1 MYGTLPNIVTI
12 NLFRNGLTGHIP
24 AQIFNAPKLQSL
36 NLSYNNLS
44 GSIPTEISN
53 ATNLVNL
60 ILTINKINGTIPP
73 SIGTLTKLKQIQL
86 GTNLIEGNIPTSLG
100 NLIQLDLLIMNDNK
114 LTGSIP
120 NEIGNLVNLRSFS
133 IMRNLIT
140 GVIPVT
146 LGNLTKLES
155 LDLRN
160 NQLSGTIPSEL
171 GNLTALTTLW
181 LNSNRLTGSI
191 PPTLGNL
198 ANLSSMYLD
207 TNLLTGEIPH
217 ELGNLNKLTILYLN
231 GNQLSG
237 NLPPE
242 LGQLSLLRVC
252 IMNNNKLTGTIPQSF
267 KNLSKI
273 ETFAIHLNLFEG
285 ELPANLFETWTAL
298 TSLSVQNNKF
308 SGSFPSL
315 SNINKLTSLIANN
328 NEFINF
334 PAYLDHHL
342 LLNTFYIHYNR
353 LKSVPNLSNHPNK
366 VNLRINYQYNF
377 LLPGNLEALYT
388 GLGTHAFKSLA
399 TLPQNLENKVMGL
412 PSGSELNVSF
422 SDYSSNNTVIWEKLI
437 GTIWTDVSS
446 QDQSA
451 SKNVFLIANANS
463 SHTGKYRF
471 KITNPKFTSPFIGG
485 VTEIVLTDALPVG
498 EPNALYNGLITS
510 ARWQTVKVYGSSDL
524 SLSGRYVYT
533 YDDKYQIKDASM
545 TPISADL
552 SSYQNTIS
560 NTYRVT
566 GLDYD
571 PNGNIKTLKRYN
583 KEGLY
588 QNNFAYSYKQ
598 ETNQLASVNG
608 YSNYTYNALGQLL
621 LEDQANGEYQDKFI
635 AYDVSGKVRQVYG
648 KREPQQT
655 QPNQGGIIPEP
666 TTSLPIPNGYKIL
679 VENLYDDKGFRLA
692 KLDYE
697 KNLTTW
703 YIRDA
708 SGTLI
713 YTYEQK
719 YGNDA
724 VLTEIPVYGSGKIGV
739 YYPQENGTIAYE
751 LTDHLGNV
759 RAVIKKQVT
768 EYIATME
775 NTGVN
780 DITNPRVQELQAFEN
795 IEETE
800 VRDARFNHT
809 PLANSERAAYLNWIN
824 GIAGK
829 TAADKAVGPAIS
841 LKVDKL
847 DTLKIETWVRYQ
859 RQDVFNN
866 NLGLAT
872 LASILGGTYAYNGLF
887 EGTLPN
893 AVANEFSDALVGGG
907 FFSDND
913 NTKPYAY
920 LNYIIFDEL
929 MNPVAS
935 DWIRVTEEAAFWP
948 GEEGLPTKKPVRL
961 AFDEPI
967 IVNTTGYIYIW
978 VSNNSENS
986 KVWFDDLTVRHSQQ
1000 ILSQAT
1006 DYGVWGEVMREQKAT
1021 PYEKFRFGYQGQFAE
1036 KDEETGWNHFELREY
1051 DPIIGRWLVPDPYDE
1066 FWSPYIGQSN
1076 DPINSIDMDGGCT
1089 YCSNAIYSLL
1099 NGDLPLYIAKAQGDT
1114 FLDDNVFIQDKRM
1127 SMFEKFLYDMSN
1139 RDKSGGLGFF
1149 LSGSGSYQDGL
1160 WHKGY
1165 QADVVYIVEMSDI
1178 SLITY
1183 GGRGQPFGGRS
1194 TKRDGKTPIPNENR
1208 FDKKKKISDGISNL
1222 SDSNDAYD
1230 KIQNRSKVKEM
1241 RRVIDSLESLNIRLH
1256 GKAHYKRNVNYDT
1269 VSSKVFYQTEQGG
1282 HIYHIEK
1289 KFKQK

>member
-1 MYGTLPNIVTI
+1 
-12 NLFRNGLTGHIP
+12 
-24 AQIFNAPKLQSL
+24 
-36 NLSYNNLS
+36 
-44 GSIPTEISN
+44 
-53 ATNLVNL
+53 
-60 ILTINKINGTIPP
+60 
-73 SIGTLTKLKQIQL
+73 
-86 GTNLIEGNIPTSLG
+86 
-100 NLIQLDLLIMNDNK
+100 
-114 LTGSIP
+114 
-120 NEIGNLVNLRSFS
+120 
-133 IMRNLIT
+133 
-140 GVIPVT
+140 
-146 LGNLTKLES
+146 
-155 LDLRN
+155 
-160 NQLSGTIPSEL
+160 
-171 GNLTALTTLW
+171 
-181 LNSNRLTGSI
+181 
-191 PPTLGNL
+191 
-198 ANLSSMYLD
+198 
-207 TNLLTGEIPH
+207 
-217 ELGNLNKLTILYLN
+217 
-231 GNQLSG
+231 
-237 NLPPE
+237 
-242 LGQLSLLRVC
+242 
-252 IMNNNKLTGTIPQSF
+252 
-267 KNLSKI
+267 
-273 ETFAIHLNLFEG
+273 
-285 ELPANLFETWTAL
+285 
-298 TSLSVQNNKF
+298 
-308 SGSFPSL
+308 
-315 SNINKLTSLIANN
+315 
-328 NEFINF
+328 
-334 PAYLDHHL
+334 
-342 LLNTFYIHYNR
+342 
-353 LKSVPNLSNHPNK
+353 
-366 VNLRINYQYNF
+366 
-377 LLPGNLEALYT
+377 
-388 GLGTHAFKSLA
+388 
-399 TLPQNLENKVMGL
+399 
-412 PSGSELNVSF
+412 
-422 SDYSSNNTVIWEKLI
+422 
-437 GTIWTDVSS
+437 
-446 QDQSA
+446 
-451 SKNVFLIANANS
+451 ANS

-510 ARWQTVKVYGSSDL
+510 ARWQTAQVYGSLDGNL
-524 SLSGRYVYT
+524 QGRYVYT

-583 KEGLY
+583 KEGLF
-588 QNNFAYSYKQ
+588 QNNFNYRYTDKK
-598 ETNQLASVNG
+598 NQLDSIKG
-608 YSNYTYNALGQLL
+608 YGFYTYNALGQLL
-621 LEDQANGEYQDKFI
+621 KEDRIGDDYQDKFI

-655 QPNQGGIIPEP
+655 QSNQGGIIPEP

-739 YYPQENGTIAYE
+739 YYPQENGTVAYE

-768 EYIATME
+768 EYMATME

-824 GIAGK
+824 GMAGK

-893 AVANEFSDALVGGG
+893 AVANEFSDALVSGG

-986 KVWFDDLTVRHSQQ
+986 KVWFDDLTIRHSQQ

-1006 DYGVWGEVMREQKAT
+1006 DYGVWGDVIREQKAT
-1021 PYEKFRFGYQGQFAE
+1021 PYEKFRYGYQGQYAE

-1051 DPIIGRWLVPDPYDE
+1051 DAVIGRFLIPDPAKQYYSPYVAMGNDPVNMQDPTGGTACPDGNCGDVDVMMAHDLVAKHFDPSQNQKDISGSLLTEIGNLYKPGSVEYNAFGSLVGEMWSQVVYLDKVNPSLSEFFLQQIGGAQTIGDRVDLIYAFVGEVSSRQKTFDMMSLMLTAYSASFGAAASGAGPRAAPTSFQYIKQIPHWYSRGVLDRGVKMSMIDDALANQLHRGPVVIDKYGRASQQIIGRQATVV
-1066 FWSPYIGQSN
+1066 
-1076 DPINSIDMDGGCT
+1076 INPNTG
-1089 YCSNAIYSLL
+1089 
-1099 NGDLPLYIAKAQGDT
+1099 
-1114 FLDDNVFIQDKRM
+1114 
-1127 SMFEKFLYDMSN
+1127 N
-1139 RDKSGGLGFF
+1139 RITVWRT
-1149 LSGSGSYQDGL
+1149 GSSTL
-1160 WHKGY
+1160 KK
-1165 QADVVYIVEMSDI
+1165 
-1178 SLITY
+1178 Y
-1183 GGRGQPFGGRS
+1183 GG
-1194 TKRDGKTPIPNENR
+1194 N
-1208 FDKKKKISDGISNL
+1208 
-1222 SDSNDAYD
+1222 
-1230 KIQNRSKVKEM
+1230 
-1241 RRVIDSLESLNIRLH
+1241 
-1256 GKAHYKRNVNYDT
+1256 
-1269 VSSKVFYQTEQGG
+1269 
-1282 HIYHIEK
+1282 
-1289 KFKQK
+1289 